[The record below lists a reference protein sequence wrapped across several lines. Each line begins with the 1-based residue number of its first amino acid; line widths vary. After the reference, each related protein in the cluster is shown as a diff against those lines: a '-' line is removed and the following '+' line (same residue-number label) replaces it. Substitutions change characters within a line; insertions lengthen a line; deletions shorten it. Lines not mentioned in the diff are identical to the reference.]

1 VILDLVI
8 LDLVILDL
16 VILDLVILDL
26 VILDLV
32 ILDLVILDLTDIFFP
47 NEIALLKL
55 VFPVDTPYSSP
66 LAWALWMTS
75 ESSQRTRSW

>member
-1 VILDLVI
+1 MILDLMI
-8 LDLVILDL
+8 LDLMILDL
-16 VILDLVILDL
+16 MILDLM
-26 VILDLV
+26 
-32 ILDLVILDLTDIFFP
+32 ILDLTDIFFP